1 MELPFADDSALA
13 LVMHTAHDDTT
24 DLKRD
29 ETEIFIPGKGDLKTT
44 QPEQQ

>member
-1 MELPFADDSALA
+1 MKLSFADDSALA
-13 LVMHTAHDDTT
+13 LVMHTAHDDT